1 MGKTNMRKTLRSVF
15 KWILWVFLAQFVLIN
30 ISGIIYGYKLTHF
43 YEPALSAT
51 DETQPRN
58 VFIKTWRLF
67 KGPAYRKITNEES
80 PEFPYQTVHLLT
92 KDSLSLEAWFIPIDS
107 SKGTVILFHGLGGN
121 KSNVLKQAYEF
132 RYLGFNVMLVDLRA
146 HGMSKGNT
154 TTIGFRESEDVKL
167 AYEYVLKKG
176 EKNIILYGISLGSV
190 VIAKAFFDYN
200 IAPSRIILEIP
211 FSNMKKLIGVR
222 GRMIGFPEKP
232 FGGFVTFWASI
243 ERGFNG
249 FKQDTYKYAQK
260 INCPVLMQ
268 CGATDIFASDKERD
282 IIFKS
287 IPTSEKKLVVYEH
300 AVHQPLL
307 DADPLKWRQEV
318 SEFVSK

>member
-1 MGKTNMRKTLRSVF
+1 MRKGPRSVF
-15 KWILWVFLAQFVLIN
+15 KWILWAFLAQFVLIS

-43 YEPALSAT
+43 YEPTLGAT
-51 DETQPRN
+51 DETPSRN
-58 VFIKTWRLF
+58 VFVETWRLF
-67 KGPAYRKITNEES
+67 KGPVYRKITNEES
-80 PEFPYQTVHLLT
+80 PEFPYQTVHLWT
-92 KDSLSLEAWFIPIDS
+92 KDSLSLEAWLIPVDS

-146 HGMSKGNT
+146 HGKSNGTIT
-154 TTIGFRESEDVKL
+154 TMGFRESEDVKL
-167 AYEYVLKKG
+167 AYEYILKKG
-176 EKNIILYGISLGSV
+176 EKNIILYGFSLGSV
-190 VIAKAFFDYN
+190 VIAKAFYDYN

-211 FSNMKKLIGVR
+211 FSNIKKLIGVR

-232 FGGFVTFWASI
+232 FGGFITFWASL
-243 ERGFNG
+243 EQGFNG
-249 FKQDTYKYAQK
+249 FKQDTYTYAQK

-268 CGATDIFASDKERD
+268 CGASDIFASPAERD
-282 IIFKS
+282 FIFQN
-287 IPTSEKKLVVYEH
+287 IPSAEKKLVIYEN

-307 DADPLKWRQEV
+307 NADPLKWRQEV

>member
-1 MGKTNMRKTLRSVF
+1 MIS
-15 KWILWVFLAQFVLIN
+15 

-43 YEPALSAT
+43 YEPAPEGT
-51 DETQPRN
+51 DETPSSN
-58 VFIKTWRLF
+58 VFVKTLRLF
-67 KGPAYRKITNEES
+67 KGPVYRKITNEES

-92 KDSLSLEAWFIPIDS
+92 KDSLSLEAWLIPVDS

-146 HGMSKGNT
+146 HGRSNGNRT
-154 TTIGFRESEDVKL
+154 TMGFHESEDVKL
-167 AYEYVLKKG
+167 AYEYILKKG
-176 EKNIILYGISLGSV
+176 EKNIILYGFSLGSV
-190 VIAKAFFDYN
+190 VIAKAFYDYN
-200 IAPSRIILEIP
+200 ITPSRIILEVP
-211 FSNMKKLIGVR
+211 FSNIKKLIGVR

-232 FGGFVTFWASI
+232 FGGFITFWASL
-243 ERGFNG
+243 EQGFNG
-249 FKQDTYKYAQK
+249 FKQDTYKYAQQ

-268 CGATDIFASDKERD
+268 CGASDIFASPAERD
-282 IIFKS
+282 FIFQN
-287 IPTSEKKLVVYEH
+287 IPSAEKKLVIYEN

-307 DADPLKWRQEV
+307 NADPLKWRKEV

>member
-1 MGKTNMRKTLRSVF
+1 MRKRLRSVF

-43 YEPALSAT
+43 YEPVLET
-51 DETQPRN
+51 NDETPSRN
-58 VFIKTWRLF
+58 VFVKTWRLF
-67 KGPAYRKITNEES
+67 KGPVYRKITNEES

-92 KDSLSLEAWFIPIDS
+92 KDSLSLEAWLIPVDS

-132 RYLGFNVMLVDLRA
+132 RYFGFNVMLVDLRA
-146 HGMSKGNT
+146 HGRSNGNRT
-154 TTIGFRESEDVKL
+154 TMGFHESEDVKL
-167 AYEYVLKKG
+167 AYEYILKKG
-176 EKNIILYGISLGSV
+176 EKNIILYGFSLGSV
-190 VIAKAFFDYN
+190 VIAKAFYDYN
-200 IAPSRIILEIP
+200 ITPSRIILEVP
-211 FSNMKKLIGVR
+211 FSNIKKLIGVR

-232 FGGFVTFWASI
+232 FGGFITFWASL
-243 ERGFNG
+243 EQGFNG
-249 FKQDTYKYAQK
+249 FKQDTYKYAQQ

-268 CGATDIFASDKERD
+268 CGASDIFASPAERD
-282 IIFKS
+282 FIFQN
-287 IPTSEKKLVVYEH
+287 IPSAEKKLVIYEN

-307 DADPLKWRQEV
+307 NADPLKWRKEV